1 MPYEGRKSSSFYSP
15 TNYLSPLER
24 KRLRAIEN
32 EPKATEVTDDR
43 ASNKRSTKKTTP
55 KRRDSAGKKTQPS
68 SKRKRSVSDSTR
80 TAAAKPTTRQR
91 PALTRKASSAASEKK
106 TVVIP
111 LSESKRTVP
120 VPAASSES
128 SEPPA
133 KKVRKFFSSGL
144 RAPVNAAVSSSMAV
158 ATAVSWNKK
167 FTLKFEPTVA
177 PLKKP
182 PTSSSLK
189 PAKKKLLMTVP
200 FRPPK
205 STAVTD
211 TSVKSVDVALPE
223 PELVETPGRHTTYR
237 GGSQKH
243 VNEVANRTARKEL
256 AVTVPFRRPQTT
268 IATTARADLTVQQV
282 PRKISEETRGVNV
295 EMREKKHAERTG
307 VPHKPLEE
315 ARAKSRTEMRD
326 TEQAKTTTESI
337 NARTSTHGAKV
348 DILEEMGHESS
359 DVCEPCGRANDDDA
373 EIHEDHYSVNKGGV
387 PSFATEH
394 ERSVAC
400 LKTEAEQSNAAVTT
414 PILGSSTRSFMLL
427 DRHGSAN
434 CSLPLRRL
442 RTDAQDTAAGRNFGE
457 RSLPLK
463 ALCPNTLDSAKGTEL
478 SKRASTPPP
487 PEKSGC
493 SNRQPLYPVFS
504 TPTSNRK
511 KIAERPQI
519 PTSPIQMPR
528 KRFMLRSSDP
538 AQLIIDAGQKKFGHT
553 TCGTCGMVY
562 TIGDVED
569 EKLHAQ
575 HHRSYLSIMKFP
587 GWKNQR
593 EVGIY
598 PDGKV
603 IMVSP
608 NDPKCMLNK
617 MNEIQRVVDRELGI
631 LVDRTAPTRAPQ
643 MYFVF
648 VSYTKNVLGFLSA
661 QEIKQGYRVIPSD
674 DGNMGNSIYAETEP
688 VPAVC
693 GVSRIWTAPF
703 YRRKKVASRLLDRL
717 RMNFSFGCPLDSRKI
732 AFSDPTLMGRELA
745 AAYTRNDRFLVFGP

>member
-1 MPYEGRKSSSFYSP
+1 MWRC
-15 TNYLSPLER
+15 
-24 KRLRAIEN
+24 
-32 EPKATEVTDDR
+32 
-43 ASNKRSTKKTTP
+43 
-55 KRRDSAGKKTQPS
+55 
-68 SKRKRSVSDSTR
+68 
-80 TAAAKPTTRQR
+80 
-91 PALTRKASSAASEKK
+91 
-106 TVVIP
+106 
-111 LSESKRTVP
+111 
-120 VPAASSES
+120 
-128 SEPPA
+128 
-133 KKVRKFFSSGL
+133 VRK
-144 RAPVNAAVSSSMAV
+144 NM
-158 ATAVSWNKK
+158 
-167 FTLKFEPTVA
+167 LK
-177 PLKKP
+177 
-182 PTSSSLK
+182 
-189 PAKKKLLMTVP
+189 
-200 FRPPK
+200 
-205 STAVTD
+205 
-211 TSVKSVDVALPE
+211 
-223 PELVETPGRHTTYR
+223 G
-237 GGSQKH
+237 Q
-243 VNEVANRTARKEL
+243 
-256 AVTVPFRRPQTT
+256 
-268 IATTARADLTVQQV
+268 
-282 PRKISEETRGVNV
+282 
-295 EMREKKHAERTG
+295 G

-315 ARAKSRTEMRD
+315 ARAKSRTKMRD
-326 TEQAKTTTESI
+326 AEQAKTTTESRD
-337 NARTSTHGAKV
+337 ARTSTLGAKV

-359 DVCEPCGRANDDDA
+359 GVCEPCGRVNDDDA
-373 EIHEDHYSVNKGGV
+373 EIHEESLFRK
-387 PSFATEH
+387 
-394 ERSVAC
+394 
-400 LKTEAEQSNAAVTT
+400 Q
-414 PILGSSTRSFMLL
+414 SSTRSFMLL

-463 ALCPNTLDSAKGTEL
+463 ALCPNTLDSAKGKEL

-511 KIAERPQI
+511 KIAARPQI
-519 PTSPIQMPR
+519 PTSPIEMPR

-631 LVDRTAPTRAPQ
+631 LVDRTAPPRAPQ

-661 QEIKQGYRVIPSD
+661 QEIKQGYRVIPND

-703 YRRKKVASRLLDRL
+703 YRRKEGGIEECLSQRVKSYSCPLTSQFALLARLF